1 MGGVTARIR
10 VRGGADDN
18 RLVDLHDWSL
28 DGVGERACGRG
39 AHVHHHAALSG
50 WDLLSKMCWQGAY
63 RSRGLATG
71 AGRTRPVGPSR
82 YAWGVVGLL
91 RELEALHFHL

>member
-28 DGVGERACGRG
+28 DGVGERACGGG

-50 WDLLSKMCWQGAY
+50 WDLFAVGEEEE
-63 RSRGLATG
+63 
-71 AGRTRPVGPSR
+71 GREVDEEVGNK
-82 YAWGVVGLL
+82 
-91 RELEALHFHL
+91 